1 MKGSYIV
8 VLGIAFLTSCGG
20 GDGKK
25 SVESIIENG
34 SLGEMKAKRSEL
46 VQKRDELS
54 GQLTRL
60 DDAISELDTLHKL
73 ALVSTTTVK
82 DTLFNHYIELQG
94 SVSTKQNIV
103 INAEYNGILTEVY
116 VREGQDVK
124 KGQLLAKIDDGGLSQ
139 QLAQAEVQANLARTT
154 YERQKRLWDQNIGSE
169 IQFLDAKTS
178 YEAQEKA
185 IAQLEDQIA
194 KTRVTAPF
202 SGTID
207 DIITDQG
214 SVVAAGAALMRIV
227 SLKNM
232 YIEAEVPEKYLPNIS
247 KQTSVEI
254 YFPVLG
260 KTLESKV
267 RQAGNYI
274 NPNNRSFKIEID
286 VPNSSGDIKPNLTTK
301 LKVYD
306 YTNEDAILI
315 PQNVVSENANG
326 DQYVYVAE
334 KNGKESEGVAKRVI
348 IKTGKTQGDII
359 EVLEG
364 LSTGDHI
371 INEGARSVEEGQVV
385 KIIEEN

>member
-46 VQKRDELS
+46 VQQRDELS

-139 QLAQAEVQANLARTT
+139 QLAQAEVQANLAKTT

-185 IAQLEDQIA
+185 IAQLGDQIA

-247 KQTSVEI
+247 KETNVEI
-254 YFPVLG
+254 YFPVLD
-260 KTLESKV
+260 KTVESKV

-286 VPNSSGDIKPNLTTK
+286 VPNSSGDIKPNLTSR

-306 YTNEDAILI
+306 YTNKDAILI

-364 LSTGDHI
+364 LSAGDHI